1 MKNLQILTLSLLLLM
16 HLSLIAQQPKAQ
28 RLVLLEEFTSSTCGP
43 CALVNP
49 TIVQRLQQNP
59 DKFTAIFYHV
69 SWPSPGNDP
78 MYLANTQ
85 ENNARVNYYGVNT
98 VPYSVIDG
106 NYYKGHPN
114 GWTMTTINNRYTMPS
129 PAEIQ
134 LQHYLNAAQDSIFVN
149 MLVIPTDLMSGS
161 QLVAQNVIIEK
172 HIHFNTP
179 PGTNG
184 EKDFYN
190 VMKKML
196 PGAGGTYLP
205 TPLSPGD
212 YVILQYSWKLAN
224 VYDNNELAAVGFIQ
238 NNSSKEILQTANSST
253 APIIP
258 LYDNDGEILTLS
270 NVASENC
277 TGKITPIIRIR
288 NNGSNPLSSITL
300 KYRIGNHPEQE
311 YTWTGNIGF
320 LQSKNIT
327 LPEYLFTP
335 QNPSTL
341 KIYIDK
347 VNQLQ
352 DEYRKNDTLTFQL
365 TDPKTVTTLLNL
377 WIKTD
382 NKPEEITWNIKT
394 IDDSL
399 VASGGPYTEANTLI
413 KETITVESEHCY
425 QFSLYDAGGNGLCC
439 ANGLG
444 FFTLFDDKNITIVEG
459 TTFGSEVLAQF
470 YSQSGVG
477 IEDIS
482 TQNLFVIPNPAKHLA
497 AINFNMTTMGKVTL
511 NIYDMNGVRV
521 SKTVSK
527 IFPKG
532 QQKLELNVEKMSSGI
547 YLIEMIMPDQKV
559 LRQRLIVL

>member
-1 MKNLQILTLSLLLLM
+1 
-16 HLSLIAQQPKAQ
+16 
-28 RLVLLEEFTSSTCGP
+28 
-43 CALVNP
+43 
-49 TIVQRLQQNP
+49 
-59 DKFTAIFYHV
+59 
-69 SWPSPGNDP
+69 
-78 MYLANTQ
+78 
-85 ENNARVNYYGVNT
+85 
-98 VPYSVIDG
+98 
-106 NYYKGHPN
+106 
-114 GWTMTTINNRYTMPS
+114 
-129 PAEIQ
+129 
-134 LQHYLNAAQDSIFVN
+134 
-149 MLVIPTDLMSGS
+149 
-161 QLVAQNVIIEK
+161 
-172 HIHFNTP
+172 
-179 PGTNG
+179 
-184 EKDFYN
+184 
-190 VMKKML
+190 
-196 PGAGGTYLP
+196 
-205 TPLSPGD
+205 
-212 YVILQYSWKLAN
+212 
-224 VYDNNELAAVGFIQ
+224 
-238 NNSSKEILQTANSST
+238 
-253 APIIP
+253 
-258 LYDNDGEILTLS
+258 
-270 NVASENC
+270 
-277 TGKITPIIRIR
+277 KITPIIRIR

>member
-43 CALVNP
+43 CASVNP

-85 ENNARVNYYGVNT
+85 ENNARVNYYGVNS

-106 NYYKGHPN
+106 NYYTGHPN
-114 GWTMTTINNRYTMPS
+114 GWNMTTINNRYTMQS

-205 TPLSPGD
+205 TPLSPSD

-270 NVASENC
+270 NVAPENC

-300 KYRIGNHPEQE
+300 KYRIENHPEQE

-413 KETITVESEHCY
+413 KETITIESEHCY

-459 TTFGSEVLAQF
+459 TTFGSEVLSQF

>member
-1 MKNLQILTLSLLLLM
+1 
-16 HLSLIAQQPKAQ
+16 
-28 RLVLLEEFTSSTCGP
+28 
-43 CALVNP
+43 
-49 TIVQRLQQNP
+49 
-59 DKFTAIFYHV
+59 
-69 SWPSPGNDP
+69 
-78 MYLANTQ
+78 
-85 ENNARVNYYGVNT
+85 
-98 VPYSVIDG
+98 
-106 NYYKGHPN
+106 
-114 GWTMTTINNRYTMPS
+114 
-129 PAEIQ
+129 
-134 LQHYLNAAQDSIFVN
+134 
-149 MLVIPTDLMSGS
+149 MSGS
-161 QLVAQNVIIEK
+161 QFVAQIVIIEK
-172 HIHFNTP
+172 HIHFNTLR
-179 PGTNG
+179 NQWR
-184 EKDFYN
+184 KDFYN

-270 NVASENC
+270 NVAPENC
-277 TGKITPIIRIR
+277 TGKITPSIRIR
-288 NNGSNPLSSITL
+288 NNGSIPLSSITL
-300 KYRIGNHPEQE
+300 KYRIENHPEQE

-320 LQSKNIT
+320 LHRKTLT
-327 LPEYLFTP
+327 LPSTVYTTKSKYS
-335 QNPSTL
+335 QNL
-341 KIYIDK
+341 NDK

-394 IDDSL
+394 SDDSL

-459 TTFGSEVLAQF
+459 TSFGREVLAQF
-470 YSQSGVG
+470 YQQS
-477 IEDIS
+477 E
-482 TQNLFVIPNPAKHLA
+482 
-497 AINFNMTTMGKVTL
+497 
-511 NIYDMNGVRV
+511 
-521 SKTVSK
+521 
-527 IFPKG
+527 
-532 QQKLELNVEKMSSGI
+532 
-547 YLIEMIMPDQKV
+547 
-559 LRQRLIVL
+559 

>member
-1 MKNLQILTLSLLLLM
+1 MKNLQILTLSLLLLI

-43 CALVNP
+43 CASVNP

-106 NYYKGHPN
+106 NYYTGHPN
-114 GWTMTTINNRYTMPS
+114 GWTMTTINNRYIMPS

-212 YVILQYSWKLAN
+212 YVILQYSWKLAS

-288 NNGSNPLSSITL
+288 NNGSNSLSSITL

-394 IDDSL
+394 SDDSL

-497 AINFNMTTMGKVTL
+497 AINFNVTTMGKVTL

>member
-1 MKNLQILTLSLLLLM
+1 M
-16 HLSLIAQQPKAQ
+16 
-28 RLVLLEEFTSSTCGP
+28 
-43 CALVNP
+43 NP

-270 NVASENC
+270 NVAPENC
-277 TGKITPIIRIR
+277 TGKITPSIHIR

-300 KYRIGNHPEQE
+300 KYRIENHPEQE

-394 IDDSL
+394 SDDSL

-459 TTFGSEVLAQF
+459 TTFGREVLAQF

>member
-1 MKNLQILTLSLLLLM
+1 MKNLRILSLSLLLL
-16 HLSLIAQQPKAQ
+16 LVLPLIAQQPKAQ

-43 CALVNP
+43 CASVNP

-85 ENNARVNYYGVNT
+85 ENNARVNYYGVNS

-106 NYYKGHPN
+106 NYYTGHPN
-114 GWTMTTINNRYTMPS
+114 GWTMTTINNRYAMPS

-149 MLVIPTDLMSGS
+149 MLVILTDMMTGS

-172 HIHFNTP
+172 HIHFNTA

-196 PGAGGTYLP
+196 PGAGGTNLP

-212 YVILQYSWKLAN
+212 YVIMQYSWKLAN
-224 VYDNNELAAVGFIQ
+224 VYDNNELAAIGFIQ
-238 NNSSKEILQTANSST
+238 NNSSKEVLQTSNSSP
-253 APIIP
+253 APLTP
-258 LYDNDGEILTLS
+258 LYSNDGEILSLS
-270 NVASENC
+270 NVAPENC
-277 TGKITPIIRIR
+277 TGKVAPVIRVR
-288 NNGSNPLSSITL
+288 NNGSNSLSSITL
-300 KYRIGNHPEQE
+300 KYRIDNQPEQE

-320 LQSKNIT
+320 LQSKNIA
-327 LPEYLFTP
+327 LPEYLFAP
-335 QNPSTL
+335 QNSNTL

-352 DEYRKNDTLTFQL
+352 DEYRKNDTLTFHL
-365 TDPKTVTTLLNL
+365 SEPKTATTVLNI

-382 NKPEEITWNIKT
+382 NKPEEITWSIKT
-394 IDDSL
+394 SDGSL
-399 VASGGPYTEANTLI
+399 VSSGGPYAQASTLI
-413 KETITVESEHCY
+413 KETIKVESEHCY
-425 QFSLYDAGGNGLCC
+425 QFALYDAGGNGLCC

-444 FFTLFDDKNITIVEG
+444 FFTLFDDKNVTIAEG

-470 YSQSGVG
+470 YSQSGIG
-477 IEDIS
+477 IEDLSKQYLSI
-482 TQNLFVIPNPAKHLA
+482 IPNPVSHLSM
-497 AINFNMTTMGKVTL
+497 IYFNMNTDGKVNL
-511 NIYDMNGVRV
+511 NIYNLNGSLIFQKV
-521 SKTVSK
+521 SETLN
-527 IFPKG
+527 KG
-532 QQKLELNVEKMSSGI
+532 EQKMKLNVERMNSGI
-547 YLIEMIMPDQKV
+547 YLIEIIMPDKKV
-559 LRQRLIVL
+559 LRQRFVVQ